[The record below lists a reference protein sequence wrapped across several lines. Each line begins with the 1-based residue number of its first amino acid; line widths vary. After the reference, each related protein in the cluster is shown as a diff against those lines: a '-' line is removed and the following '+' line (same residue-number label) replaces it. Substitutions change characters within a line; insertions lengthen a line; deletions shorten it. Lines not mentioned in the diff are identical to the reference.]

1 MENKDNTIVLLAEEV
16 TIDEKRS
23 NDIFLLITFKL
34 FDNRANRNRE
44 GVTAAFISEILN
56 HREKYA
62 ALPIYADVRKLLD
75 RDYRNLGHNYDPNSG
90 RFDTEQIGGLVDFT
104 TSFDNQGIVSLY
116 AEARIPKREAD
127 ICDRLIELYENG
139 GLNVS
144 FEIRYNPANV
154 IEKDG
159 VRFVD
164 AGDGNTL
171 TGMAVVSIPACPDAV
186 ALDMVAETI
195 ATNEVKDVKDK
206 EELELAEVKEE
217 EEISE
222 AANEE
227 AKEPEAETEAVAET
241 AEPEAEVA
249 NAETAEAEVVHES
262 VNVYESVSVC
272 PETGETMHEVHEE
285 HTIVETVDPEPAPAP
300 APAAPVIAEED
311 PRDKEIEELKAELER
326 VNAELTQYKEAQAAA
341 ELKAK
346 QDEAKAFAE
355 AQGLDCEDE
364 AVKQAVAEV
373 NYEAIAKLSMAK
385 TRDVKEE
392 APEVTVAGF
401 VAMELKG
408 EYGGLLE
415 RATAK

>member
-1 MENKDNTIVLLAEEV
+1 MENKDNSIVLLAEEV

-75 RDYRNLGHNYDPNSG
+75 RDYANLGHNYDPESG
-90 RFDTEQIGGLVDFT
+90 RFETEQIGGLVDFT
-104 TSFDNQGIVSLY
+104 TSFDNTGVVSLY
-116 AEARIPKREAD
+116 AEARIPKRETE
-127 ICDRLIELYENG
+127 ICDRLIELYGNG

-171 TGMAVVSIPACPDAV
+171 TGMAVVSVPACPDAV
-186 ALDMVAETI
+186 ALDMVAETVE
-195 ATNEVKDVKDK
+195 ANEVNEVTDK
-206 EELELAEVKEE
+206 EKLELAEAEAEVKA
-217 EEISE
+217 E
-222 AANEE
+222 AA
-227 AKEPEAETEAVAET
+227 EAEVKTEAIAET
-241 AEPEAEVA
+241 AEAEVS
-249 NAETAEAEVVHES
+249 EAEVVHES
-262 VNVYESVSVC
+262 VETYESYHEC
-272 PETGETMHEVHEE
+272 PETGETIHEVHVE
-285 HTIVETVDPEPAPAP
+285 HTMVETVEPEPAPI
-300 APAAPVIAEED
+300 VAEED
-311 PRDKEIEELKAELER
+311 PRDKEIAELKAELER
-326 VNAELTQYKEAQAAA
+326 VNAELKQYKDAVAAA

-346 QDEAKAFAE
+346 QDEAASFAA

-385 TRDVKEE
+385 AIESKNET
-392 APEVTVAGF
+392 PEITVAGF
-401 VAMELKG
+401 ATIAINSG

-415 RATAK
+415 RTAQ